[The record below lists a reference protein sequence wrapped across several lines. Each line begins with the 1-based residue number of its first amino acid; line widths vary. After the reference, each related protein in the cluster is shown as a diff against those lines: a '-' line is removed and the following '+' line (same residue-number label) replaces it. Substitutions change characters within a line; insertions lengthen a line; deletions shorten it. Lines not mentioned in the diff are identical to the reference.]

1 MLKSLF
7 VLVNYFVLAILALF
21 LQKIE
26 VKQILPAKLNPGES
40 TEVVVTIEKGK
51 IQGFAKL
58 QINVDAGLKIEPIE
72 NNGASFTFNDQ
83 KAKFIWMSVPTAN
96 SITIKY
102 KLTALPN
109 SNGIKNIEGTFSYI
123 DENQR
128 LVYDM
133 PIQQVATGDA
143 APVETANNEIAS
155 NQNAELNVN
164 RKVTPLENG
173 RFKVEL
179 HVQKTGIE
187 GFAKLQ
193 EEIPADYTAAGK
205 DLNGAVFN
213 IVDQKVKFVWFS
225 IPEGETIV
233 VSYEMIPVIKDAPLN
248 FEIDGEFSFL
258 VNNETQAIPVYGDY
272 SRVTEEIA
280 EAATTDIDQHFE
292 ELDKIA
298 QAQETAIQEEQSE
311 QAENIEETI
320 DETAKNAELALEQE
334 QLAYQQAKELA
345 DAEQA
350 AAIAKAA
357 AQAEK
362 EKLAAENE
370 LRLAQ
375 EKATAEANAKQLA
388 ENAATAQTT
397 PATPAPVSKAPNPDV
412 AVSYRV
418 QITAG
423 KKVVDKAYFA
433 ERHKFNGE
441 FILENHQ
448 GWVKY
453 TTGKFENYQGAKN
466 HRNELAANHNFPG
479 PFVAAYN
486 DGERITVQEALMI
499 SNQKWIP

>member
-1 MLKSLF
+1 MIKSLF
-7 VLVNYFVLAILALF
+7 VLVNYLVLAILALI

-26 VKQILPAKLNPGES
+26 VTHTLPAKLNPGES
-40 TEVVVTIEKGK
+40 TDVVVTIQKGK

-58 QINVDAGLKIEPIE
+58 QINVADGLKIEPID

-83 KAKFIWMSVPTAN
+83 KAKFIWMSVPTQS
-96 SITIKY
+96 SITVKY
-102 KLTALPN
+102 RLTALPN
-109 SNGIKNIEGTFSYI
+109 ANGLKNVEGTFSYI

-128 LVYDM
+128 LVYDL

-143 APVETANNEIAS
+143 EPVQTTTNANPS
-155 NQNAELNVN
+155 NQNAELNVG

-173 RFKVEL
+173 RFNVEL
-179 HVQKTGIE
+179 NIQKSGIE

-193 EEIPADYTAAGK
+193 EQIPADYTAAGK

-225 IPEGETIV
+225 IPESETIM

-258 VNNETQAIPVYGDY
+258 VNNETKAIPVTGDY
-272 SRVTEEIA
+272 SKVTEETLQ
-280 EAATTDIDQHFE
+280 AATTDIDEHFE

-298 QAQETAIQEEQSE
+298 QAQESAIQEEQNKTV
-311 QAENIEETI
+311 ENIEQAV
-320 DETAKNAELALEQE
+320 DETEINAELTRQQE
-334 QLAYQQAKELA
+334 ELASQQAKEK
-345 DAEQA
+345 AEAELA
-350 AAIAKAA
+350 AANAKAA
-357 AQAEK
+357 ATAEK
-362 EKLAAENE
+362 EKLAKENE
-370 LRLAQ
+370 ARLAQ
-375 EKATAEANAKQLA
+375 EKALA
-388 ENAATAQTT
+388 EVKTKEVSEAAATTT
-397 PATPAPVSKAPNPDV
+397 AASVSKAPNPDV
-412 AVSYRV
+412 SVTYRV

-423 KKVVDKAYFA
+423 KKVVDKAYFS
-433 ERHKFNGE
+433 ERHKFSGE
-441 FILENHQ
+441 FMLENHQ

-453 TTGKFENYQGAKN
+453 TTGKFTNYQGARN

-499 SNQKWIP
+499 SNQKWLP

>member
-7 VLVNYFVLAILALF
+7 VLVNYFVLAILALL

-26 VKQILPAKLNPGES
+26 VSQILPAKLNPGES
-40 TEVVVTIEKGK
+40 AEVVVTIQKGK

-58 QINVDAGLKIEPIE
+58 QINVDAGLKIEPID

-83 KAKFIWMSVPTAN
+83 KAKFIWMSVPTQ
-96 SITIKY
+96 SSVTIKY

-109 SNGIKNIEGTFSYI
+109 ANGLKNVEGTFSYI

-128 LVYDM
+128 LVHDM

-155 NQNAELNVN
+155 NQNAELNVT
-164 RKVTPLENG
+164 RKVSPLDNG

-179 HVQKTGIE
+179 TIQKSAIE

-193 EEIPADYTAAGK
+193 EEIPTDYTVAGK
-205 DLNGAVFN
+205 DLSGAVFN

-225 IPEGETIV
+225 IPESETIL

-258 VNNETQAIPVYGDY
+258 VDNETKAIAVYGDN
-272 SRVTEEIA
+272 SRVAEKVL
-280 EAATTDIDQHFE
+280 EAATTDIDEHFE

-298 QAQETAIQEEQSE
+298 QAQEAAIQKEQNE
-311 QAENIEETI
+311 PVENVEGSI
-320 DETAKNAELALEQE
+320 DEISRNSELAIQQE
-334 QLAYQQAKELA
+334 QLANQQAKELV

-350 AAIAKAA
+350 AANAKAA

-362 EKLAAENE
+362 ERLGKENE
-370 LRLAQ
+370 LRLVQ
-375 EKATAEANAKQLA
+375 EQAVAETKAKKLAEA
-388 ENAATAQTT
+388 AT
-397 PATPAPVSKAPNPDV
+397 TPAPVSKAPNPDQS
-412 AVSYRV
+412 VSYRV

-423 KKVVDKAYFA
+423 KKVVDKAYFS
-433 ERHKFNGE
+433 ERHKFTAE
-441 FILENHQ
+441 FMLENHE

-453 TTGKFENYQGAKN
+453 TTGKFTNYQGARN

-486 DGERITVQEALMI
+486 DGDRITVQEALMI
-499 SNQKWIP
+499 SNQKWLP

>member
-133 PIQQVATGDA
+133 PIQQIATGDA
-143 APVETANNEIAS
+143 VPVETANNEIAS

-311 QAENIEETI
+311 QAEDIEETI
-320 DETAKNAELALEQE
+320 DETAKNTELALEQE
-334 QLAYQQAKELA
+334 QLANQQAKELA

-350 AAIAKAA
+350 AETAQAA

-362 EKLAAENE
+362 ERLAKETE
-370 LRLAQ
+370 LRIAQ
-375 EKATAEANAKQLA
+375 EKANAEAQVMELA
-388 ENAATAQTT
+388 ETASAKT
-397 PATPAPVSKAPNPDV
+397 TPAPVSKAPNPDV
-412 AVSYRV
+412 AISYRV

-423 KKVVDKAYFA
+423 KKVVDKAYFS
-433 ERHKFNGE
+433 ERHKFTGE
-441 FILENHQ
+441 FMLENHQ

-453 TTGKFENYQGAKN
+453 TTGKFENYQGARN
-466 HRNELAANHNFPG
+466 HRNQLVANHNFPG